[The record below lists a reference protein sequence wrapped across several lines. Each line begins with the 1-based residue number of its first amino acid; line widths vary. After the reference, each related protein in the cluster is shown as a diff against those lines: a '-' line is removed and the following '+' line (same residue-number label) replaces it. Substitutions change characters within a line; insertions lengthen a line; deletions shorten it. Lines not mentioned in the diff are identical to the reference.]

1 MYTIKELSIMTTNSQ
16 VSLAR
21 PTMIAFVR
29 KRIIKTIN
37 WPFTHR
43 YSAPIWLALRL
54 YIGWIWFQMS
64 IGKFAAGWLSSD
76 PTGAILKQVANGNMP
91 VPFAFYRD
99 VAAFLVS
106 SGATVPLSHAMPFLE
121 MAVALAF
128 FSGVLVRPAAIGG
141 LLLLANIAL
150 TGMATLMFDGQV
162 ALAHGLL
169 ILAGSVAG
177 LIGFE
182 RLAARILNY
191 LIGLVRSALPVPQ
204 RQLALQPVRV
214 VRQRRK

>member
-1 MYTIKELSIMTTNSQ
+1 MTTKSLPSMTQPTTIALVAKRIMTFI
-16 VSLAR
+16 SL
-21 PTMIAFVR
+21 
-29 KRIIKTIN
+29 
-37 WPFTHR
+37 PFTHR

-64 IGKFAAGWLSSD
+64 ISKFVAGWLTSD

-91 VPFAFYRD
+91 VPLAFYRD

-121 MAVALAF
+121 MSVALAF

-141 LLLLANIAL
+141 LLLLANVAL

-162 ALAHGLL
+162 ALAHALL
-169 ILAGSVAG
+169 ILAGSAAG

-182 RLAARILNY
+182 RLAAYILGY
-191 LIGLVRSALPVPQ
+191 LIGLVRSAVPQ

>member
-1 MYTIKELSIMTTNSQ
+1 MTTNSLP
-16 VSLAR
+16 SMAR
-21 PTMIAFVR
+21 PITITFVA
-29 KRIIKTIN
+29 KRIRKIIN

-64 IGKFAAGWLSSD
+64 FGKFAAGWLTSD

-91 VPFAFYRD
+91 VPLAFYRD
-99 VAAFLVS
+99 VAAFLVGS
-106 SGATVPLSHAMPFLE
+106 RATVPLSHAMPFLE
-121 MAVALAF
+121 LAVALAF

-169 ILAGSVAG
+169 VLAGSAAG

-182 RLAARILNY
+182 RLAARILGE
-191 LIGLVRSALPVPQ
+191 LIGLVRSALPAPQ
-204 RQLALQPVRV
+204 GQLALQPVRV
-214 VRQRRK
+214 VRRRRK

>member
-1 MYTIKELSIMTTNSQ
+1 MTTNSK
-16 VSLAR
+16 VSLAQ

-99 VAAFLVS
+99 VAAFLVG

>member
-1 MYTIKELSIMTTNSQ
+1 MK
-16 VSLAR
+16 
-21 PTMIAFVR
+21 
-29 KRIIKTIN
+29 IIS

-54 YIGWIWFQMS
+54 YVGWIWFQMS
-64 IGKFAAGWLSSD
+64 IGKFAAGWLSGD
-76 PTGAILKQVANGNMP
+76 PTGAILEQVAKGTMP
-91 VPFAFYRD
+91 VPFAFYRN

-106 SGATVPLSHAMPFLE
+106 SGVTVPLSHAMPFLE
-121 MAVALAF
+121 VAVALAF

-150 TGMATLMFDGQV
+150 TGMATLLFDGQV
-162 ALAHGLL
+162 ALGHGLL

-182 RLAARILNY
+182 RLAARILGY

-204 RQLALQPVRV
+204 RQVALQLVRV
-214 VRQRRK
+214 ARQRRK

>member
-1 MYTIKELSIMTTNSQ
+1 MTTNSHASMAQ
-16 VSLAR
+16 
-21 PTMIAFVR
+21 PTTMAYVA
-29 KRIIKTIN
+29 KRIQKTIS

-54 YIGWIWFQMS
+54 YVGWIWFQMS
-64 IGKFAAGWLSSD
+64 MGKFESGWLTSD
-76 PTGAILKQVANGNMP
+76 PTGAILEQVAKGNMP
-91 VPFAFYRD
+91 VPLAFYRD

-141 LLLLANIAL
+141 LLLLGNIAL
-150 TGMATLMFDGQV
+150 TGMATLAFDGRV
-162 ALAHGLL
+162 ALIHGLL
-169 ILAGSVAG
+169 VLAGSVAG

-182 RLAARILNY
+182 RLAARILGY
-191 LIGLVRSALPVPQ
+191 LIGFVRSSLPVPQ

-214 VRQRRK
+214 MRQRRK

>member
-1 MYTIKELSIMTTNSQ
+1 MLAAKRLIK
-16 VSLAR
+16 
-21 PTMIAFVR
+21 IAS
-29 KRIIKTIN
+29 
-37 WPFTHR
+37 WPFNHR

-64 IGKFAAGWLSSD
+64 ISKFTAGWLSSD
-76 PTGAILKQVANGNMP
+76 PIGAILGQVAKGTMP
-91 VPFAFYRD
+91 VPMAFYRG
-99 VAAFLVS
+99 VAAFLVG
-106 SGATVPLSHAMPFLE
+106 SGATVPLSHTMPFLE

-141 LLLLANIAL
+141 LLLLANVAL
-150 TGMATLMFDGQV
+150 TGMATPMFDGQV

-182 RLAARILNY
+182 RLAARILAY
-191 LIGLVRSALPVPQ
+191 LIELARSARPLPQ
-204 RQLALQPVRV
+204 RQLALQPARV
-214 VRQRRK
+214 ERRQRR